1 MKTTFRHLIKLGVVS
16 AGVAAIGAGCA
27 PIRDDV
33 APTAAGD
40 TRMAVLTS
48 DDNGTWDVQ
57 IMDIAGNDLHTVDAN
72 LAEPVGIA
80 YHPDDF
86 FIVNTYNQL
95 FRIDMDGETTPFN
108 DEPINTAYRTSVS
121 DGGEV
126 TVPGEYDSTQL
137 DPEGNVI
144 DSMTVNGT
152 FCWMDSGPGINN
164 DVPVLLDVFGPTIAA
179 WDTETD
185 SFDPIATNV
194 GYGAN
199 ILGADD
205 GGNYYLG
212 SSYDQNLW
220 TVDDQGNSREIG
232 NLTQLGIEAW
242 GVKALEPASV
252 NSVFALVDGNMGS
265 TVVEIDQDGN
275 FSEVVTSPGSVWMD
289 MTVF

>member
-40 TRMAVLTS
+40 ARMAVLTS

-72 LAEPVGIA
+72 LAEPVGIS

-95 FRIDMDGETTPFN
+95 FRIDMDGEVTPFN
-108 DEPINTAYRTSVS
+108 DEPIGSAYRTSVS

-126 TVPGEYDSTQL
+126 TVPSEYDSTQL
-137 DPEGNVI
+137 DSEGNVI
-144 DSMTVNGT
+144 DSASVNGA
-152 FCWMDSGPGINN
+152 FCWMDSGPGIND

-212 SSYDQNLW
+212 STYDQNLW

-232 NLTQLGIEAW
+232 NLTQLGIDAW
-242 GVKALEPASV
+242 GVKALEPASTH
-252 NSVFALVDGNMGS
+252 SVFALVDGNQGS

-275 FSEVVTSPGSVWMD
+275 FREVVTSVGSVWMD